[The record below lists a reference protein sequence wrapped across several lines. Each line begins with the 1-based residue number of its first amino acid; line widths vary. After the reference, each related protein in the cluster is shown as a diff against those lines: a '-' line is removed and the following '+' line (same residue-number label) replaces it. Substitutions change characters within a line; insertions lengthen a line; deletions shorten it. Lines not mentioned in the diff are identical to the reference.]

1 MCRRILI
8 LAALA
13 AAAAALSWVE
23 IASGQASPPAPG
35 AQAAPQSSSAMGQAA
50 APQTL
55 SIPSAAHSYLPP
67 SPSDPTGR
75 PGSVSYRYDALGR
88 IVEIVRIPAR

>member
-1 MCRRILI
+1 MCSRILI

-23 IASGQASPPAPG
+23 FASGQATPP
-35 AQAAPQSSSAMGQAA
+35 AMGQAA

-55 SIPSAAHSYLPP
+55 SIHSAAHSYLPP
-67 SPSDPTGR
+67 SPSDPAGQ

>member
-23 IASGQASPPAPG
+23 IASGQASPPAPS
-35 AQAAPQSSSAMGQAA
+35 AQAALQPPSATAQAA

-55 SIPSAAHSYLPP
+55 SRPSAAGSYLPP
-67 SPSDPTGR
+67 SPADPGGR
-75 PGSVSYRYDALGR
+75 QGSVSYRYDALGR

>member
-1 MCRRILI
+1 MRRRILI

-13 AAAAALSWVE
+13 AAAAALSLVE
-23 IASGQASPPAPG
+23 IACGQTSPPVAGVP
-35 AQAAPQSSSAMGQAA
+35 AAPQPSVQGQAA
-50 APQTL
+50 DPRTWSHPGAVHPF
-55 SIPSAAHSYLPP
+55 LPP
-67 SPSDPTGR
+67 SPYDGPGR

>member
-23 IASGQASPPAPG
+23 IASGQASPPAAG
-35 AQAAPQSSSAMGQAA
+35 VQAAPKSSSAMGQAA

-55 SIPSAAHSYLPP
+55 SSPSAAHSYLPP
-67 SPSDPTGR
+67 SPSDAVGR

>member
-1 MCRRILI
+1 
-8 LAALA
+8 
-13 AAAAALSWVE
+13 
-23 IASGQASPPAPG
+23 
-35 AQAAPQSSSAMGQAA
+35 MGQAA

-55 SIPSAAHSYLPP
+55 SIPSCRSLVPSP
-67 SPSDPTGR
+67 SPSDAVGR

>member
-35 AQAAPQSSSAMGQAA
+35 ARAA

-55 SIPSAAHSYLPP
+55 PIPSAAGSYLPP
-67 SPSDPTGR
+67 IPADPAGR

>member
-1 MCRRILI
+1 MRRRILI

-23 IASGQASPPAPG
+23 LASGQSSPPVTLAQTAPQPPS
-35 AQAAPQSSSAMGQAA
+35 AQGQPVAPQSL
-50 APQTL
+50 PT
-55 SIPSAAHSYLPP
+55 PSGAYSHPP
-67 SPSDPTGR
+67 RSPSDGAGR
-75 PGSVSYRYDALGR
+75 PGAVSFRYDALGR